1 MKLIKVGKA
10 AETLGVNIS
19 TLRRWEETG
28 ELLPA
33 RKSKGGTRY
42 YDEDALVGLKD
53 VDMPTI
59 GYARVS
65 SHDQKDDLVR
75 QADLLAAF
83 CTARGWRHEIIQ
95 DLGSG
100 LNYRKKGLHRLL
112 EMILHKQMKRLV
124 LNHKDRLLRFG
135 AELVFAMC
143 EAQQIE
149 VVIINKDE
157 QPSFETELAQDVLE
171 IITVFSARLYGA
183 RSHKTKK
190 LLDTVK
196 EAVTKC

>member
-100 LNYRKKGLHRLL
+100 LNYRKKGSRVVVADRWFASSKTCSCCGVVKATLALSQRTFDCDDCGFEADRDHNAALNLAKMAASSAASACGEERSGAVRKSRVKRAST
-112 EMILHKQMKRLV
+112 KQEE
-124 LNHKDRLLRFG
+124 NT
-135 AELVFAMC
+135 A
-143 EAQQIE
+143 
-149 VVIINKDE
+149 
-157 QPSFETELAQDVLE
+157 
-171 IITVFSARLYGA
+171 
-183 RSHKTKK
+183 
-190 LLDTVK
+190 LDK
-196 EAVTKC
+196 AA